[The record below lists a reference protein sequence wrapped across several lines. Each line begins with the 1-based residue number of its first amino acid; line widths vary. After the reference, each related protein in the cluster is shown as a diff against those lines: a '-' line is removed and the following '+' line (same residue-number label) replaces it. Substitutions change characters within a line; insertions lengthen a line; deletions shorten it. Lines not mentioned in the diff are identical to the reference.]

1 LRAIAVVALTA
12 WWPKYLAI
20 VTRFGYSVEEDQHAA
35 NMLSQM
41 IADHATP
48 VSRIL
53 SIVKSKNVVVCGAGP
68 SLPRNLQAAMRTDLL
83 VGSVLIAADGAT
95 TALVNRHLQPDL
107 IVSDLDGKLP
117 DIVRAQRKGA
127 VVVVHAHGDNIPLLK
142 RHVPQLLQSDLR
154 TNGVLGSTQ
163 ARPCPGV
170 VNFGGFTD
178 GDRCVFL
185 AEEYGARAIAL
196 LGMDFGDVVGRY
208 SKPTLSRDSP
218 ASSVKR
224 EKLLVAKELLEWLA
238 TTSRSQLVN
247 LTGGVTSIQGI
258 PDQPITRSVWNAN
271 AD

>member
-1 LRAIAVVALTA
+1 MVALTV

-20 VTRFGYSVEEDQHAA
+20 VLRFGYSVEDDQHAA

-53 SIVKSKNVVVCGAGP
+53 SVVKDQNVVVFGAGP
-68 SLPRNLQAAMRTDLL
+68 SLSQNLQAAMKVNLL
-83 VGSVLIAADGAT
+83 AGSVLIAADGAT
-95 TALVNRHLQPDL
+95 TALVNRHLQPNL

-117 DIVRAQRKGA
+117 DIMRAQRKGA
-127 VVVVHAHGDNIPLLK
+127 ILVVHAHGDNIPLLK
-142 RHVPQLLQSDLR
+142 RHVSQLLQSGKGTD
-154 TNGVLGSTQ
+154 GVLGSTQ

-185 AEEYGARAIAL
+185 AEECGARTIAL
-196 LGMDFGDVVGRY
+196 LGMDLGDVVGRY

-218 ASSVKR
+218 ASPVKR
-224 EKLLVAKELLEWLA
+224 QKLLVAKELLEWLA

-247 LTGGVTSIQGI
+247 LTGGGTPIPGI
-258 PDQPITRSVWNAN
+258 PDRPITRSVWSAN

>member
-1 LRAIAVVALTA
+1 MVALTA

-35 NMLSQM
+35 SILSQM

-48 VSRIL
+48 VSRIR
-53 SIVKSKNVVVCGAGP
+53 SIIKDKNVADCGAGP
-68 SLPRNLQAAMRTDLL
+68 SLPQNLKVAMKARLL
-83 VGSVLIAADGAT
+83 AGSVLIAADGAT

-117 DIVRAQRKGA
+117 DIIRAQRKGA
-127 VVVVHAHGDNIPLLK
+127 IVVVHAHGDNISLLK
-142 RHVPQLLQSDLR
+142 RHVPQLLQLDTR

-185 AEEYGARAIAL
+185 AEECGARVIAL
-196 LGMDFGDVVGRY
+196 LGMDLGDVVGRY
-208 SKPTLSRDSP
+208 SKPTLTRDSP
-218 ASSVKR
+218 ASPVKR

-247 LTGGVTSIQGI
+247 LTGGTTPIRGI
-258 PDQPITRSVWNAN
+258 PDQPIIPGVWNAN

>member
-1 LRAIAVVALTA
+1 VVTLTA

-20 VTRFGYSVEEDQHAA
+20 VKRFGYSVEEDQHAA
-35 NMLSQM
+35 DILSQM
-41 IADHATP
+41 IADHVTP
-48 VSRIL
+48 LPKIRST
-53 SIVKSKNVVVCGAGP
+53 VKDKNVVVCGAGP
-68 SLPRNLQAAMRTDLL
+68 SLPQNLKAAMKTRLL
-83 VGSVLIAADGAT
+83 AGSVLIAADGAT

-117 DIVRAQRKGA
+117 DIMRAQRKGA
-127 VVVVHAHGDNIPLLK
+127 LVVVHAHGDNIALLK
-142 RHVPQLLQSDLR
+142 RHVPELLQSDAR
-154 TNGVLGSTQ
+154 TKGVLGSTQ

-185 AEEYGARAIAL
+185 AEECGARAIAL
-196 LGMDFGDVVGRY
+196 LGMDLGDIVGRC

-218 ASSVKR
+218 ASPVKR

-247 LTGGVTSIQGI
+247 LTGGATPIRGI

-271 AD
+271 AN